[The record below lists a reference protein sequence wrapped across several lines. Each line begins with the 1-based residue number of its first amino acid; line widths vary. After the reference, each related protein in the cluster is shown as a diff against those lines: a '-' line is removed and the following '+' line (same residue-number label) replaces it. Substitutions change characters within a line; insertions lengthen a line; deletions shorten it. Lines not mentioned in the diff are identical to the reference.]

1 MASKLPPLAAATMPN
16 LDHLSS
22 ADYEHVYEP
31 SDDTFL
37 LVDALAAD
45 AAMLRSRRP
54 AVCLEL
60 GSGSGAVI
68 THLGSLLPPHSAALL
83 ASDVNPTAAATTRA
97 TGAANS
103 LQIEVGLM
111 DLLSALRPGTIDVLV
126 FNPPYVPTSTEEL
139 REAEGTRDIS
149 AAWAGGVRGREV
161 LDRLL
166 PTIGAAL
173 SPAGLFYLLG
183 VAENEPEEI
192 ARLLEAQHGLH
203 GELIAQR
210 RAQNERLWVWRFSRE
225 PPRP

>member
-161 LDRLL
+161 CERAERRPHWACARRPVRRAFGGRPGANGGGPRASPATGARPLAANDRRRPLARRPLL
-166 PTIGAAL
+166 P
-173 SPAGLFYLLG
+173 
-183 VAENEPEEI
+183 
-192 ARLLEAQHGLH
+192 
-203 GELIAQR
+203 
-210 RAQNERLWVWRFSRE
+210 
-225 PPRP
+225 PR